1 VHFRFPCLVLFFA
14 HSVFVCVSSPITRA
28 TQLCDVQWV
37 HCIAPNTI
45 SRPQF
50 FESAH
55 VASQIRA
62 LGVSQSIRAQQA
74 GYAHTMPYLDFY
86 ADNVLSCPQLAKK
99 YGMDPPAALL
109 PQLCVQMVNVLILDM
124 PELVERAL
132 DGPNAIVQVSFF
144 YVPLHFTRILL
155 TI

>member
-1 VHFRFPCLVLFFA
+1 M
-14 HSVFVCVSSPITRA
+14 CVSSPITRA

-132 DGPNAIVQVSFF
+132 DGPNAIVQVSFLLCTVTF
-144 YVPLHFTRILL
+144 YANLAHNLTRSP
-155 TI
+155 